1 MRLQTKL
8 LCITI
13 IPLILLLTG
22 IMLITQINQRQQA
35 LAGAETFAE
44 NLVRKEAA
52 PMLALLDHAYT
63 VSQDM
68 AHTAATFKMR
78 GNTDRGQ
85 LIEIVRQIQ
94 LQNLDFMGSWL
105 MLEPDTLD
113 GADSKYLPGK
123 IAEHDKAEKG
133 EEKIPDFSEAAKLT
147 MKELYGPLADYP
159 TNGVA
164 SLEGTF
170 SAYWVTDADG
180 KSVYASDAGDNT
192 GLEGSYYA
200 LPRDTGK
207 TSFPE
212 IYMEEVEK
220 VLTSTISSPIIVN
233 GEFIGVAG
241 VDISLNSVQEIMSKI
256 RPLETGFI
264 TVFSKEG
271 LILASRNP
279 ELVGKSIDADFPVE
293 LQNAVRNGEKAVFI
307 SPVDGVDYLYMS
319 LPLYYVGGGS
329 CWHFTASLPLSS
341 VMAESNASMLQQL
354 VLALTGLLAVV
365 LLVTMLIRK
374 ISRDITTTINYADSI
389 ASGNLDATFKL
400 HRDDEIG
407 ILSDSL
413 RKMTS
418 WMKSSLAESKKLA
431 EESAK
436 ACQASDDARQIIE
449 EAIENDKER
458 RLQVERLAEELDTIS
473 QQLSDR
479 TVSLSAQIEKAGSG
493 SLKTAEQSLKSK
505 YAVETLEEVSE
516 RVQEQVGAATK
527 CTEEAK
533 SQAAE
538 STRAIALVNS
548 SVRHVSEDSLVL
560 KTMLN
565 SLGDRADGI
574 GNIMTVIS
582 DIADQTNL
590 LALNAA
596 IEAARAGEAGRGFA
610 VVADEVRKLAEKTM
624 LSVKEVEEVTSAI
637 QTAANESMEA
647 MNKSLEV
654 IAESEQHSD
663 ASTQSLAKIVSLVD
677 DSAVEVR
684 HISEVNEQQLAANQE
699 IMQVTTEV
707 EQIARE
713 TTSQMQSA
721 AERTKELAD
730 LAKKLSEN
738 TKTLRG
744 IK

>member
-85 LIEIVRQIQ
+85 LVEIVRQIQ

-113 GADSKYLPGK
+113 GADSKYMPGK

-159 TNGVA
+159 PRGVA
-164 SLEGTF
+164 SMEGSF
-170 SAYWVTDADG
+170 SAYWVTDSDG
-180 KSVYASDAGDNT
+180 KSVYASNAGGNT
-192 GLEGSYYA
+192 DFEEDFYA

-207 TSFPE
+207 TAFPE
-212 IYMEEVEK
+212 IYMEKEEK
-220 VLTSTISSPIIVN
+220 VLTSTISSPVLVN

-279 ELVGKSIDADFPVE
+279 ELVGKSIGDDFPVE

-319 LPLYYVGGGS
+319 LPIYYGGGGS
-329 CWHFTASLPLSS
+329 CWHFAASLPLSS
-341 VMAESNASMLQQL
+341 VMAESNTSMLQQL
-354 VLALTGLLAVV
+354 ALALGGLAVV
-365 LLVTMLIRK
+365 ILLVTMLIRR

-407 ILSDSL
+407 ILADSL

-418 WMKSSLAESKKLA
+418 WMKNSLAESKKLA

-473 QQLSDR
+473 QQLSDL
-479 TVSLSAQIEKAGSG
+479 TASLSAQIEKAGSG

-647 MNKSLEV
+647 MNKSMEV

-663 ASTQSLAKIVSLVD
+663 ASTQSLAKIVSLVE

-738 TKTLRG
+738 TKTLRD